1 MTGNVPPRRGGASRG
16 NLLPP
21 AFLLLIFALVRL
33 DLLPFLVLC
42 LYPPL
47 SLITFFVYAL
57 DKRAAR
63 DNRRRIS
70 EKALHLASLFGGWP
84 GAALAQ
90 RLLRHKS
97 QKAAFRRLYRLTV
110 LANCSF
116 IALLG
121 FLWAGWR
128 LPQP

>member
-1 MTGNVPPRRGGASRG
+1 MTGNAPRIGGSAIRAIV
-16 NLLPP
+16 LAP
-21 AFLLLIFALVRL
+21 AFLLLVFVLVRL
-33 DLLPFLVLC
+33 DLLPFAVLC

-47 SLITFFVYAL
+47 SLMTFLVYAL
-57 DKRAAR
+57 DKRSAR

-70 EKALHLASLFGGWP
+70 ERTLHLASLFGGWP

-97 QKAAFRRLYRLTV
+97 QKAPFRRLYRLTV
-110 LANCSF
+110 LANCSGL
-116 IALLG
+116 ALLG

-128 LPQP
+128 LP